1 MGHIYIYF
9 FLKTSPLILNRKVG
23 LLAVLK
29 KHGGGAG
36 KLVGQTRAHNN
47 TLHES
52 WLEDVAIRC
61 LCVLAL
67 DRFKDFVGDA
77 VVVPVRETVA
87 MTLGV
92 LVKWC
97 GRDLAVRVVESGL
110 LRLVERRRSGNSGDE
125 AGWWEV
131 RYGMLLLFF
140 SFFL

>member
-1 MGHIYIYF
+1 MVGWF
-9 FLKTSPLILNRKVG
+9 ECSVG

-36 KLVGQTRAHNN
+36 KVIGQSRADN
-47 TLHES
+47 TAHHES

-97 GRDLAVRVVESGL
+97 GRQLAVKVVDSGL
-110 LRLVERRRSGNSGDE
+110 LRLGTARGSDRVP
-125 AGWWEV
+125 V
-131 RYGMLLLFF
+131 L
-140 SFFL
+140 